1 MTEYGSG
8 GGFTVRMDGPYAGRV
23 GSDEGGGS
31 VVKLATI
38 SVPASAWKGGTSP
51 YSQEIHV
58 DGISVNSVV
67 DINLSTDQIEQ
78 LRSENK
84 NIAFTT
90 ENDAGVVTLIAIGSK
105 PSKDLVFQTKIV
117 DVLVVGA
124 SSKLLGNTITIHQE
138 SLPIIGGTMKGA
150 VDMGS
155 NILSGLIEPTQND
168 HAVSKKYADAIKT
181 AANNAQN
188 VANTADKKAE
198 EAKTAAENAKAY
210 TDSKHLLLT
219 KTLSTSWSGN
229 TAPYKQSV
237 TVNGLLETDTP
248 HVTPVYSGTLK
259 TAKAQAKAWALV
271 SDADAAEGAIV
282 FSCFEDKPITAI
294 PIQIEVNR

>member
-8 GGFTVRMDGPYAGRV
+8 GSFTVRMDGPYAGGG
-23 GSDEGGGS
+23 GSTEGGGT

-51 YSQEIHV
+51 YSQEIRV

-67 DINLSTDQIEQ
+67 EINLSTDQIEQ

-90 ENDAGVVTLIAIGSK
+90 ENDGGVVTLIAIGSK

-117 DVLVVGA
+117 DVLVIGGSA
-124 SSKLLGNTITIHQE
+124 KLLGNTITIHQE

-150 VDMGS
+150 VNMDS
-155 NILSGLIEPTQND
+155 NVLSGLSDPSQND
-168 HAVSKKYADAIKT
+168 HAVNKKYADTIKT
-181 AANNAQN
+181 AANNAQK
-188 VANTADKKAE
+188 AAETADQKAE
-198 EAKTAAENAKAY
+198 DAKSAAENAKDYA
-210 TDSKHLLLT
+210 DSKHLILT
-219 KTLSTSWSGN
+219 ATLSTTWSGN
-229 TAPYKQSV
+229 APPYKQSV
-237 TVNGLLETDTP
+237 TVNGIKETDTP
-248 HVTPVYSGTLK
+248 HVSPVYSSTLA
-259 TAKAQAKAWALV
+259 TAKAQAEAWALV
-271 SDADAAEGAIV
+271 SDADSAEESIV
-282 FSCFEDKPITAI
+282 FACFDKKPVTAI